1 MSDNERFF
9 IAYDE
14 FGRELHRSGY
24 PAIVRAPAY
33 EPPRKAHSWRKGR
46 RGAIMVAA
54 MCLVASAA
62 SGFAGGYVAE
72 YVRQDAAPQAQ
83 YGAYAEPG
91 GFGAIL
97 PGDAGFGTGFG
108 DPAEFAAEAAEA
120 RTLVQIIADA
130 KRTVVEITTG
140 SVANRRT
147 GQQVQ
152 TGAGSGVIIS
162 ADGYIVTN
170 AHVISGAGTIEARLA
185 DGTAV
190 PARIIGADAKTDLAV
205 LKIDRAGLAY
215 AVLGDSSKLLVGDSA
230 MAIGNP
236 LGELGGTVTGGIIS
250 ALDREIVIDGE
261 PMSLLQTDAAINPGN
276 SGGGLFNVRGELIG
290 IVNAKSTGLE
300 IEGLGFAIPVNTAK
314 TVASDI
320 IAYGYV
326 KGRADTGFSVV
337 EVADIQSIF
346 MFRAGRSGL
355 YISASSNASFRA
367 GDQIAAI
374 DGTEISSMY
383 EYNKIVNAHKIGDT
397 IQVSIIRGG
406 QRMTVPVTLTEARG

>member
-1 MSDNERFF
+1 
-9 IAYDE
+9 
-14 FGRELHRSGY
+14 
-24 PAIVRAPAY
+24 
-33 EPPRKAHSWRKGR
+33 
-46 RGAIMVAA
+46 MVAA
-54 MCLVASAA
+54 LCLVISAA

-72 YVRQDAAPQAQ
+72 SVRQDAAPQAQ

-91 GFGAIL
+91 SFGAIL
-97 PGDAGFGTGFG
+97 PGNAGFGNGFG
-108 DPAEFAAEAAEA
+108 DLAEFAADTPGE
-120 RTLVQIIADA
+120 RPLVQIIADA
-130 KRTVVEITTG
+130 KKTIVEITTG

-147 GQQVQ
+147 GQQVR

-170 AHVISGAGTIEARLA
+170 FHVISGAGTIEARLA

-190 PARIIGADAKTDLAV
+190 PAKIVGADAKTDLAV
-205 LKIDRAGLAY
+205 LKIDKAGLAY
-215 AVLGDSSKLLVGDSA
+215 AALGDSSKLLVGDSA

-236 LGELGGTVTGGIIS
+236 LGELGGTVTGGMIS

-276 SGGGLFNVRGELIG
+276 SGGGLFNAKGELIG

-314 TVASDI
+314 AVVSDLI
-320 IAYGYV
+320 TYGYV

-337 EVADIQSIF
+337 EVSDIQSMF
-346 MFRAGRSGL
+346 MLRAGRSGL
-355 YISASSNASFRA
+355 YISASSNASFKA
-367 GDQIAAI
+367 GDQIAGI
-374 DGTEISSMY
+374 DGTEISSVY

-406 QRMTVPVTLTEARG
+406 QRMTVPVTLAEAKG